1 MNTPSQAPPSAFFSI
16 SLHSLRVETILPFHL
31 YLKHVSTGQ
40 VVLYRH
46 PETSFTSDILEKLRE
61 SEVQQLYVPRVERD
75 EYFEYISREIKAVV
89 RDAKVEPEKKAR
101 VVYDTTSSIMEDLF
115 STPRSSRRIL
125 QAKVT
130 IHYAVDLILQDEKA
144 ARRLL
149 FFTNH
154 DYYTYTHSV
163 NVSLFATSLAQRI
176 FGSSSEHNLRMMA
189 EGFLLHDI
197 GKSAIPISII
207 NSPNK
212 LNETEW
218 ALMRRHPELGLAI
231 LRDTRQNNDVIEA
244 IVMEHHERMD
254 GCGYPFGLKGTSIH
268 PYGRICAIADVF
280 DAITT
285 VRSYREPLSTYDA
298 LKVMRD
304 DMGNH
309 FDWTFFDQ
317 FVTLFKQEDP
327 RTAEPI

>member
-1 MNTPSQAPPSAFFSI
+1 MSVQSSTPPSPHFGI
-16 SLHSLRVETILPFHL
+16 SLSSLRLETILPFHL
-31 YLKHVSTGQ
+31 YIRHTSTGQ
-40 VVLYRH
+40 FILYRH
-46 PETSFTSDILEKLRE
+46 PQTPFTAEILQNLRDN
-61 SEVQQLYVPRVERD
+61 EVQQVYVPRTERD
-75 EYFEYISREIKAVV
+75 EYFEYISREIKSVVHDKAV
-89 RDAKVEPEKKAR
+89 APEKKAR
-101 VVYDTTSSIMEDLF
+101 AVYDTTTSIMEDLF

-130 IHYAVDLILQDEKA
+130 IHYAVDLLLQDEKA
-144 ARRLL
+144 ARKLL

-163 NVSLFATSLAQRI
+163 NVSLFGTALAHRL
-176 FGSSSEHNLRMMA
+176 FSNSPEHNLRLIA

-197 GKSAIPISII
+197 GKAAIPISII
-207 NSPNK
+207 NSPGK

-231 LRDTRQNNDVIEA
+231 LRDTHQSNEVIEA
-244 IVMEHHERMD
+244 IILEHHEHMD
-254 GCGYPFGLKGTSIH
+254 GRGYPHNKVGNAIH

-285 VRSYREPLSTYDA
+285 VRSYREPLSTFDA

-304 DMGNH
+304 EMGNH
-309 FDWTFFDQ
+309 FDWSYFDQ
-317 FVTLFKQEDP
+317 YVTLFKQDNS
-327 RTAEPI
+327 